1 MYEKYMLVKGKH
13 FEINRITTCMTHYSY
28 FHNFHSTSSE
38 LYFEKSSNMTKTIWQ
53 KWVITFF
60 YEILTAHLLYPRVK
74 LTCAGKYVERV
85 KSHSWALGA
94 GLNCRAGKLEGRVNT
109 PRIRY
114 DSSSGKFI
122 KARCFAY
129 SLRPQNLFFF
139 AHMEFKWSALT
150 LLQFLCTTAS
160 V

>member
-13 FEINRITTCMTHYSY
+13 FEINRIT
-28 FHNFHSTSSE
+28 NFHSTSSE

-60 YEILTAHLLYPRVK
+60 YEIHSAHLIYPRVK

-114 DSSSGKFI
+114 TKWHFNQQQSFKGPGGLCWLWK
-122 KARCFAY
+122 
-129 SLRPQNLFFF
+129 LLTVLFFVIY
-139 AHMEFKWSALT
+139 T
-150 LLQFLCTTAS
+150 LLFPKIVAFLLVIFTNNMQKAN
-160 V
+160 

>member
-60 YEILTAHLLYPRVK
+60 YEILTAHLIYPRVK

-114 DSSSGKFI
+114 IMYRYFLKL
-122 KARCFAY
+122 
-129 SLRPQNLFFF
+129 SLKETQTN
-139 AHMEFKWSALT
+139 
-150 LLQFLCTTAS
+150 
-160 V
+160 

>member
-1 MYEKYMLVKGKH
+1 MGRNLIYEKYMLVKGKH
-13 FEINRITTCMTHYSY
+13 FEINRIT
-28 FHNFHSTSSE
+28 NFHSTSSE

-60 YEILTAHLLYPRVK
+60 YEIHSAHLIYPRVK
-74 LTCAGKYVERV
+74 WTCAGKYVEWV

-114 DSSSGKFI
+114 VSGFYI
-122 KARCFAY
+122 
-129 SLRPQNLFFF
+129 LG
-139 AHMEFKWSALT
+139 FKYQSNGQKLKDVVMINICKKY
-150 LLQFLCTTAS
+150 LLGKQ
-160 V
+160 

>member
-13 FEINRITTCMTHYSY
+13 FEINRIT
-28 FHNFHSTSSE
+28 NFHSTSSE

-60 YEILTAHLLYPRVK
+60 YEIHSAHLIYPRVK
-74 LTCAGKYVERV
+74 WTCAGKYVERV

-114 DSSSGKFI
+114 V
-122 KARCFAY
+122 
-129 SLRPQNLFFF
+129 
-139 AHMEFKWSALT
+139 T
-150 LLQFLCTTAS
+150 LLKLWSQSKYFLDDRSPSKHKQSFYFILLIVDALKVC
-160 V
+160 

>member
-13 FEINRITTCMTHYSY
+13 FEINRIT
-28 FHNFHSTSSE
+28 NFHSTSSE

-60 YEILTAHLLYPRVK
+60 YEIHSAHLIYPRVK
-74 LTCAGKYVERV
+74 WTCAGKYVERV

-114 DSSSGKFI
+114 SSTYKHFI
-122 KARCFAY
+122 LLWICDFLLAKKVCVFSMNENDTGVCPKVNIIKHAQTR
-129 SLRPQNLFFF
+129 
-139 AHMEFKWSALT
+139 K
-150 LLQFLCTTAS
+150 LLQNIQ
-160 V
+160 